1 MSRATSSSPSADVA
15 TTVRVVGVD
24 VARCVALVGMIATH
38 TLTSTHPDGSV
49 TLVQQIAGGR
59 ASALFA
65 VLAGVS
71 LSMMSGRT
79 TPVRGREARAVSA
92 GLAARA
98 GLVALLGLV
107 LGELDSGVLV
117 ILTYYGVLFCLGIAF
132 LRLRAGRLL
141 ALGAVAVVVLPV
153 LSHLLRAD
161 LPEPSIANPT
171 LASLADPLGLLV
183 QLTLTGTYPAV
194 PWLGYLLVGMGL
206 GRLDLT
212 KRRTAVQLVLVGTGL
227 ALLAS
232 SVSRLL
238 LERPGVL
245 ERLDATLT
253 GPSVGNLPYALVHG
267 MFGTTPTGT
276 WWWLAVD
283 APHSGTPLDLTR
295 TIGSALV
302 VTGLSLALG
311 RLAPRVVGVL
321 FGAGAMTLTL
331 YSVHLVLRSP
341 WLLREDGLRTFLS
354 HVVIVL
360 LVGAAYRW
368 EGRSGPLERAVAR
381 VARSASDRVGS

>member
-1 MSRATSSSPSADVA
+1 M
-15 TTVRVVGVD
+15 VGVD

-38 TLTSTHPDGSV
+38 TLVSRNPDGSV
-49 TLVQQIAGGR
+49 ALAQQIAGGR

-79 TPVRGREARAVSA
+79 EPVRGPEARAVSA

-98 GLVALLGLV
+98 AIIALLGLL
-107 LGELDSGVLV
+107 LGGLDSGVLV
-117 ILTYYGVLFCLGIAF
+117 ILAYYGVLFCLGIAF
-132 LRLRAGRLL
+132 LRLGARALFAL
-141 ALGAVAVVVLPV
+141 AAVAVVLLPV
-153 LSHLLRAD
+153 LSHLVRSHLTEAAT
-161 LPEPSIANPT
+161 ENPT
-171 LASLADPLGLLV
+171 LASLADPVGLLT
-183 QLTLTGTYPAV
+183 QLTLTGTYPAL

-212 KRRTAVQLVLVGTGL
+212 LRRTAVQLVLLGTGL

-232 SVSRLL
+232 STSRLVVG
-238 LERPGVL
+238 RPGVL
-245 ERLDATLT
+245 DRLDATLT
-253 GPSVGNLPYALVHG
+253 GPSAGDLPYALVHG

-283 APHSGTPLDLTR
+283 APHSGTPFDLAR
-295 TIGSALV
+295 TIGSALL
-302 VTGLSLALG
+302 VTGVSLVIG
-311 RLAPRVVGVL
+311 RLAPRAAAIA

-341 WLLREDGLRTFLS
+341 GLLREDGVRTFLS

-368 EGRSGPLERAVAR
+368 EGRSGPVERAVAA
-381 VARSASDRVGS
+381 VATSVSDRLRP